1 MVDSYSKRIEIKVAN
16 SWKTDN
22 TIKTLKLWFSQFDIP
37 KQLVSD
43 NGVQFTSTEFKSF
56 IEKTGVNHIRTA
68 IYRQSS
74 NGQVTIKQ
82 ALRSEKQSK
91 KPIDEKIN
99 DFMMSYRST
108 PHTATLFMPAQLF
121 IGRNISTKID
131 LIKPSRLIVKK
142 KSHDENEI
150 RSFSSK
156 DNVTVRFFCWKEH
169 LKNGKILE
177 KLSCKMYLVSVDG

>member
-1 MVDSYSKRIEIKVAN
+1 M
-16 SWKTDN
+16 
-22 TIKTLKLWFSQFDIP
+22 
-37 KQLVSD
+37 
-43 NGVQFTSTEFKSF
+43 
-56 IEKTGVNHIRTA
+56 
-68 IYRQSS
+68 
-74 NGQVTIKQ
+74 KQ
-82 ALRSEKQSK
+82 AIRAEKQSK

-99 DFMMSYRST
+99 NFLMSYRFT
-108 PHTATLFMPAQLF
+108 PHTATLFMPAKLF

-156 DNVTVRFFCWKEH
+156 DNVIVRFFGGKEH
-169 LKNGKILE
+169 WKNGKILK